1 MKIRPAKQSDAAMIA
16 DFNLRMAWETEQRRL
31 SALIVA
37 AGVTNLLQDHAKG
50 TYYVAEQIV
59 GDSVKIAGQ
68 LLITYEWS
76 DWRNGNFWWI
86 QSVYVDPAFRG
97 QGVFRKLYEFVH
109 LAAQRQKDVC
119 GLRLY
124 VDAHN
129 TGAQET
135 YARLGMKPTQY
146 KFFEIDFILA

>member
-1 MKIRPAKQSDAAMIA
+1 MNIRPAHQGDAATIA
-16 DFNLRMAWETEQRRL
+16 DYNLRMALETEGRKL
-31 SALIVA
+31 EPSIVS
-37 AGVTNLLQDHAKG
+37 AGVANLLNDPAKG
-50 TYYVAEQIV
+50 TYYVAEQAV
-59 GDSVKIAGQ
+59 NRSLKIAGQ

-86 QSVYVDPAFRG
+86 QSVFVDPAFRG
-97 QGVFRKLYEFVH
+97 QGVFRKLYKFVH
-109 LAAQRQKDVC
+109 DAARQRKDVC

-124 VDAHN
+124 VDDQN

-146 KFFEIDFILA
+146 KFFEIDFVLA